1 MNPVQNSVKNLLG
14 FLGDLKTPKFHSEI
28 NWPLAMIVGFW
39 HIYAVQCCLDSY
51 TFTCTHWP
59 HNHNFN
65 LIYCLIHFSRISLN
79 GNFWCFI
86 WQYVLKNWL
95 FFLFLVN
102 IGLHIYFSTNNVEM
116 AIWTDQQ
123 YVTWDFL
130 TQH

>member
-1 MNPVQNSVKNLLG
+1 MLMIDLSSPIAFQNEYIHYS
-14 FLGDLKTPKFHSEI
+14 TPNVWTLAFTAAVAYL
-28 NWPLAMIVGFW
+28 LAMIVGFW

-86 WQYVLKNWL
+86 WQYVLKNLL

-102 IGLHIYFSTNNVEM
+102 RSAYLFFSK
-116 AIWTDQQ
+116 QC
-123 YVTWDFL
+123 
-130 TQH
+130 